1 MTSSPELRELLPAV
15 HQVRDAESGGPLR
28 ALLEVLEAE
37 GRVVERDVARLLDN
51 WFIETCDPWV
61 VPYIGD
67 LLGVRAVHPVGPGTA
82 SRAHVANTLAYR
94 RRKGTAAVLEQLA
107 FDLTGWRAR
116 VVEFFQLLATTQYA
130 KHVRLGNLRTPDLR
144 DADGLELL
152 GGPFE
157 RAAHTAEVRGISSGR
172 GRYDIP
178 NVGLFLWRLQA
189 YPLSRTTARLIG
201 TPGDG
206 TFSFSA
212 LGIDAPLFNPP
223 RSERA
228 VTDLAEEVHVPGALR
243 RRALF
248 DELEAVRQASVDGT
262 STPRRFF
269 LASDPVLQ
277 VFTRAGSGD
286 PFVEVPPERVL
297 IADLS
302 LWQRPPATK
311 DYRRTDSPTPQPL
324 PIAVAVDPELGRL
337 TFPAPSTPVEV
348 EVSSAHAFS
357 ADVGG
362 GPYDRSGHVAPDF
375 FARVQWQ
382 VGVSRAIAPV
392 PGEIFATVAEAVQAW
407 NAQPDGTVGVIA
419 IMDSRTYEEDLT
431 GADRIALPEGSELL
445 VVAADWPEVDV
456 SGLPTRVPGRFVPRL
471 LRPHLRGDLSAVGTA
486 AGGAEVPG
494 RLRLDGLVV
503 EGDVTILVGN
513 LAALTL
519 ADCTVVV
526 GTGSLR
532 VNPSAASGKTN
543 GLLRVRLERTICGP
557 VTLPD
562 TVPALSVTGS
572 AIDEAGGGEAID
584 AAGAACSIESSTI
597 LGAVEVRSL
606 DASNTIFTSTVTAER
621 RQAGCVRFS
630 FVPRDPATR
639 TPRRHRCQPDLAL
652 VGVEDP
658 DEQDLI
664 VDRIVPVFASTEH
677 GQPAYLQIA
686 GSSPPEI
693 RTGAE
698 DGSEMGVFRALRQPH
713 REANLRAALDEHLRF
728 GLEAGIF
735 FVT

>member
-1 MTSSPELRELLPAV
+1 MTATPELRELLPAV

-28 ALLEVLEAE
+28 ALLDVLEAE
-37 GRVVERDVARLLDN
+37 GRVVELDVARLLDN
-51 WFIETCDPWV
+51 WFIETCDPWL

-82 SRAHVANTLAYR
+82 SRRAHVANTLAYR

-116 VVEFFQLLATTQYA
+116 VVEFFQLLATAQYA
-130 KHVRLGNLRTPDLR
+130 KHIRPGNLRTPDLR

-157 RAAHTAEVRGISSGR
+157 RAAHTGEVRRISPRR

-189 YPLSRTTARLIG
+189 YPLSRTTSRLIG

-206 TFSFSA
+206 TFSFSP

-228 VTDLAEEVHVPGALR
+228 VTHLAEEVNVPGALR

-262 STPRRFF
+262 STPPRFF
-269 LASDPVLQ
+269 VPSDPALQ

-311 DYRRTDSPTPQPL
+311 DYRRADSPTPQPL

-337 TFPAPSTPVEV
+337 TFPAASTPVEV
-348 EVSSAHAFS
+348 EVSSAYALS

-362 GPYDRSGHVAPDF
+362 GPYDRSGHIDADF
-375 FARVQWQ
+375 AARVQWQ
-382 VGVSRAIAPV
+382 AGVTREIAPV
-392 PGEIFATVAEAVQAW
+392 PGQIFATVAEAVQAW
-407 NAQPDGTVGVIA
+407 NARPAGTVGVIA
-419 IMDSRTYEEDLT
+419 ITDSRTYEEDLT

-456 SGLPTRVPGRFVPRL
+456 SGLPTRVTGRFVPRL
-471 LRPHLRGDLSAVGTA
+471 LRP
-486 AGGAEVPG
+486 
-494 RLRLDGLVV
+494 
-503 EGDVTILVGN
+503 
-513 LAALTL
+513 
-519 ADCTVVV
+519 
-526 GTGSLR
+526 
-532 VNPSAASGKTN
+532 
-543 GLLRVRLERTICGP
+543 
-557 VTLPD
+557 
-562 TVPALSVTGS
+562 
-572 AIDEAGGGEAID
+572 
-584 AAGAACSIESSTI
+584 
-597 LGAVEVRSL
+597 
-606 DASNTIFTSTVTAER
+606 
-621 RQAGCVRFS
+621 
-630 FVPRDPATR
+630 
-639 TPRRHRCQPDLAL
+639 
-652 VGVEDP
+652 
-658 DEQDLI
+658 
-664 VDRIVPVFASTEH
+664 
-677 GQPAYLQIA
+677 
-686 GSSPPEI
+686 
-693 RTGAE
+693 
-698 DGSEMGVFRALRQPH
+698 
-713 REANLRAALDEHLRF
+713 
-728 GLEAGIF
+728 
-735 FVT
+735 